1 MEYASTVS
9 TPSGAHTAATVLI
22 GYSAPLYALPIY
34 SREHPEARCAYCLL
48 VLAVWTLMQVLPA
61 PVACMFP
68 PLVLAAS
75 HTIVDDDAISAYTSP
90 YVLHVVAVMLLIRL
104 GHSLSLFDRAA
115 MIVIR
120 LKGTRVCS
128 LMFVFSGLS
137 LVAALFLD
145 NCVTTLL
152 MAALIERATKALQDN
167 AIQVHQRKA
176 LFHKARCGLSRYRRK
191 TLADLLE
198 QDTEHTDVNSCHS
211 LDLQQRD
218 QQCSAATPPPKEP
231 ATDDNTA
238 SEARGQDSA
247 KHLIS
252 PILIAKT
259 TTRSSLAS
267 NAKVRVPCS
276 RRQRAPPR
284 RISIMERGRV
294 VLPGISSPTPPLAR
308 GYEST
313 SANFSQ
319 RTTMMSSVAFNSD
332 GLKEVASWETKRYT
346 SLHRD
351 LLLGAVMVAVIG
363 SIFSPRGNTANVM
376 LFSYLRM
383 RFSDF
388 VLHIT
393 SWMLVVFPVVGCGLL
408 ACVSVMYFAIVQ
420 QHDAEEDENSRLEIL
435 KIIEKQSQELGTLTP
450 VERLVIIA
458 FTLAVT
464 LWLAVHVIAFF
475 TKDGRFAIFS
485 DHETLALDYL
495 LVALLS
501 SADSQWSAAR
511 NEARATAGSPSNAL
525 DWRSLVANIL
535 WGPLIIHGSMSCM
548 GRALQVSGAT
558 YWIQALFSEFNLFP
572 PTTIQIVLTVLSCV
586 LTEFVSIDVTVAM
599 LLPVVVDLAL
609 MVPCNPLYFA
619 IPVAVASSTTL
630 VLPTAAMSIAILDDV
645 LTPCRRKMLIHG
657 AVLKLVTLS
666 SLIFSMNTVGELL
679 FSWSELPSWA
689 QQQPAPNA
697 SSALAIRRLL
707 WGL

>member
-1 MEYASTVS
+1 M
-9 TPSGAHTAATVLI
+9 
-22 GYSAPLYALPIY
+22 
-34 SREHPEARCAYCLL
+34 
-48 VLAVWTLMQVLPA
+48 
-61 PVACMFP
+61 PVAVGFRPTSLQVSRPMQCDH
-68 PLVLAAS
+68 VL
-75 HTIVDDDAISAYTSP
+75 
-90 YVLHVVAVMLLIRL
+90 
-104 GHSLSLFDRAA
+104 
-115 MIVIR
+115 
-120 LKGTRVCS
+120 RV
-128 LMFVFSGLS
+128 
-137 LVAALFLD
+137 
-145 NCVTTLL
+145 
-152 MAALIERATKALQDN
+152 
-167 AIQVHQRKA
+167 
-176 LFHKARCGLSRYRRK
+176 
-191 TLADLLE
+191 
-198 QDTEHTDVNSCHS
+198 SC
-211 LDLQQRD
+211 R
-218 QQCSAATPPPKEP
+218 
-231 ATDDNTA
+231 
-238 SEARGQDSA
+238 
-247 KHLIS
+247 
-252 PILIAKT
+252 
-259 TTRSSLAS
+259 
-267 NAKVRVPCS
+267 
-276 RRQRAPPR
+276 
-284 RISIMERGRV
+284 
-294 VLPGISSPTPPLAR
+294 
-308 GYEST
+308 
-313 SANFSQ
+313 
-319 RTTMMSSVAFNSD
+319 
-332 GLKEVASWETKRYT
+332 RYT

-458 FTLAVT
+458 FTLAVM

-475 TKDGRFAIFS
+475 TRDGRFAIFS

-501 SADSQWSAAR
+501 SADSQWYTAR
-511 NEARATAGSPSNAL
+511 NEARVTAGGPSNAL

-599 LLPVVVDLAL
+599 LLPVVVDLASIVSAL

-666 SLIFSMNTVGELL
+666 SLIFSMNTVGEML

-697 SSALAIRRLL
+697 SSALALRRLL